1 MTGSTAPS
9 ALELIWNT
17 SVTASLASSYH
28 DSAAALLLIVSAA
41 EEQQAQLRT
50 SFEIRVSFH
59 GDAIS
64 LHLPQLVG

>member
-9 ALELIWNT
+9 ALEIIWNT
-17 SVTASLASSYH
+17 SVIISLASLFY
-28 DSAAALLLIVSAA
+28 DSAAALLLIDSAV
-41 EEQQAQLRT
+41 EERQAQLRT

-64 LHLPQLVG
+64 LH